1 MTTIEA
7 LLMTSL
13 PVFKMILYVAIALE
27 TKITSQ
33 NLGNFHGKY
42 MWVSFIIVKEMFLQ
56 FTVFLLMILKL
67 TIYEI

>member
-7 LLMTSL
+7 ILMSSL
-13 PVFKMILYVAIALE
+13 PVSKMILYVEIALE

-33 NLGNFHGKY
+33 NLGNFHRKY
-42 MWVSFIIVKEMFLQ
+42 LWVSFIIVKEMFLQ

-67 TIYEI
+67 MIYEI